1 MQALDLEQ
9 ESPLNM
15 KNMHERRKE
24 KREKMTAFTPVYDEH
39 PRTLLGYLADLTLM
53 GVMVTGEKPL
63 KVNKSGILAIEFPDK
78 LEISPS
84 RITIPARVAR
94 CVPDET
100 NPQYYNIGFEFT
112 EVKPEQEKVIKAIL
126 RRYRF

>member
-1 MQALDLEQ
+1 M
-9 ESPLNM
+9 NM
-15 KNMHERRKE
+15 DERRKE

-39 PRTLLGYLADLTLM
+39 PRTLLGYLADLTLS
-53 GVMVTGEKPL
+53 GVMVTGEQPL
-63 KVNKSGILAIEFPDK
+63 KVNKRGILAIEFPDK

-94 CVPDET
+94 CAVDET
-100 NPQYYNIGFEFT
+100 NPHYYNIGFEFT
-112 EVKPEQEKVIKAIL
+112 EIKPAQEKVIKAIL